1 MTAKIK
7 LAEPFEPV
15 SLPKAAVSV
24 SVARTLDDLMQAM
37 AIRSVVYMG
46 EQLCPYDEEFDG
58 NDLAGATHLIARIGS
73 QPVGVIRL
81 RWFCDFAKLERL
93 TVMPHCRGGAVP
105 RALLEAAFELAA
117 KKGYRQ
123 IMGHTQ
129 VRLAPVLMR
138 LGKVKVRPGRPK
150 FKFSDHEYVE
160 TIRELVPPA
169 DAVTI
174 DSDPLTI
181 LRPDGAWDRPGVL
194 DHSAGRPA
202 TNPNM
207 KSLRASC

>member
-1 MTAKIK
+1 MTAKFK

-15 SLPKAAVSV
+15 ALPKEAVTV
-24 SVARTLDDLMQAM
+24 SVAHTLDDLMQAM

-58 NDLAGATHLIARIGS
+58 NDLAGATHLIARIGRE
-73 QPVGVIRL
+73 PVGVLRL
-81 RWFCDFAKLERL
+81 RWFCEFAKLERL
-93 TVMPHCRGGAVP
+93 TVLPHCRGGAVP

-138 LGKVKVRPGRPK
+138 LGKVKIRPGRAR

-160 TIRELVPPA
+160 TIRELTPPD

-181 LRPDGAWDRPGVL
+181 LRPEGAWDRPGVL
-194 DHSAGRPA
+194 DRSAARPA
-202 TNPNM
+202 SNPHL
-207 KSLRASC
+207 KPARPSC

>member
-7 LAEPFEPV
+7 LTEPFEAV
-15 SLPKAAVSV
+15 ALPKEAVTV
-24 SVARTLDDLMQAM
+24 SVAHTLDELMQAM

-46 EQLCPYDEEFDG
+46 EQRCPYDEEFDG

-73 QPVGVIRL
+73 QAVGVIRL

-93 TVMPHCRGGAVP
+93 TVLPHCRGGTVP
-105 RALLEAAFELAA
+105 RALLEAAFDLAA
-117 KKGYRQ
+117 KKGYRK

-138 LGKVKVRPGRPK
+138 LGKVKLRPGRAR
-150 FKFSDHEYVE
+150 FRFSDHEYVE
-160 TIRELVPPA
+160 TIRELTPPE

-174 DSDPLTI
+174 DSDPLII
-181 LRPDGAWDRPGVL
+181 LRPEGAWDRPGVL
-194 DHSAGRPA
+194 DRSAARPA
-202 TNPNM
+202 SNPHL
-207 KSLRASC
+207 KPVRQSC